1 MAVDRSM
8 TVASAAALEV
18 SEVDAGCREA
28 EMHALR
34 SYVEDRTLAEV
45 IELRPRTRE
54 VRTVY
59 TARGR
64 LVLTLGVLFLAAL
77 ALLVR
82 LGAADAST
90 GGEVARITTVTSE
103 TSLSEVA
110 VKELPAL
117 PMREATI
124 VLRGFNDL
132 EGLSLE
138 RGQRIAIPRL

>member
-1 MAVDRSM
+1 MSRSM
-8 TVASAAALEV
+8 SVASGGPLA
-18 SEVDAGCREA
+18 SREVDPGCCNAEA
-28 EMHALR
+28 HALKPD
-34 SYVEDRTLAEV
+34 VQGQVLAEV
-45 IELRPRTRE
+45 IELRPRPRE

-90 GGEVARITTVTSE
+90 GGEVARIATITSE

-110 VKELPAL
+110 QKELPDL
-117 PMREATI
+117 PVREATI

-138 RGQRIAIPRL
+138 RGQRVAIPRL